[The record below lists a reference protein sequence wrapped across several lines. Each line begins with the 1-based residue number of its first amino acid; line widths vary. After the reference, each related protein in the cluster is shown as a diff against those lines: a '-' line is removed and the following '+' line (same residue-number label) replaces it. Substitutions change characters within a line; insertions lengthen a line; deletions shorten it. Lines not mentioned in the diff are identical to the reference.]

1 MLQYNKCKNRNKYE
15 FDNTIYKGDTNKDIL
30 LYSFKKHP
38 FKVIKAL
45 NKTKKLERDYKRGLI
60 TFERVKEAMLSF
72 LFEIDDLNGYIE
84 KFVCSHMKNI
94 KPWYLSRKTD
104 YDIVIS
110 ASYELWIIP
119 FCKKLG
125 IKYVLATKT
134 DKDGHIIGKNCKG
147 EEKVKRLAST
157 IPNAQ
162 IITSYS
168 DSESDLP
175 ILNIAKTAYVVE
187 GNKLIPYVKG
197 YKFKNKN

>member
-1 MLQYNKCKNRNKYE
+1 MNIYD
-15 FDNTIYKGDTNKDIL
+15 FDDTIYNGDTNRDII

-45 NKTKKLERDYKRGLI
+45 KKTKKLERDYKRGLI
-60 TFERVKEAMLSF
+60 TFERVKEALLSF
-72 LFEIDDLNGYIE
+72 LFEIDDLDSYIE
-84 KFVCSHMKNI
+84 KFVNANIKKI
-94 KPWYLSRKTD
+94 KPWYLSRKSE

-110 ASYELWIIP
+110 ASYELWIVP
-119 FCKKLG
+119 FCRKLG

-147 EEKVKRLAST
+147 EEKVKRLANT

-162 IITSYS
+162 IVTSYS

-175 ILNIAKTAYVVE
+175 ILNLAKTAYVVE

-197 YKFKNKN
+197 YKFKNKK

>member
-1 MLQYNKCKNRNKYE
+1 MNIYD
-15 FDNTIYKGDTNKDIL
+15 FDNTIYNGDTNKDIL

-168 DSESDLP
+168 DSEIDLP

>member
-1 MLQYNKCKNRNKYE
+1 MNIYD
-15 FDNTIYKGDTNKDIL
+15 FDNTIYNGDTNKDIL

-84 KFVCSHMKNI
+84 KFDSSHMKNI

>member
-1 MLQYNKCKNRNKYE
+1 MNIYD
-15 FDNTIYKGDTNKDIL
+15 FDNTIYNGDTNKDIL

-45 NKTKKLERDYKRGLI
+45 NKTKKLERYYKRGLI

-84 KFVCSHMKNI
+84 KFVSSHMKNI

>member
-1 MLQYNKCKNRNKYE
+1 MNIYD
-15 FDNTIYKGDTNKDIL
+15 FDDTIYNGDTNRDII

-45 NKTKKLERDYKRGLI
+45 KKTKKLERDYKRGLI
-60 TFERVKEAMLSF
+60 TFERVKEALLSF
-72 LFEIDDLNGYIE
+72 LFEIDDLDSYIE
-84 KFVCSHMKNI
+84 KFVNANIKKI
-94 KPWYLSRKTD
+94 KPWYLSRKSE

-110 ASYELWIIP
+110 ASYELWIVP
-119 FCKKLG
+119 FCRKLG

-134 DKDGHIIGKNCKG
+134 DKDGHIIGKNCKE
-147 EEKVKRLAST
+147 EEKVRRLANT

-162 IITSYS
+162 IVTSYS

-175 ILNIAKTAYVVE
+175 ILNLAKTAYVVE

-197 YKFKNKN
+197 YKFKNKK

>member
-1 MLQYNKCKNRNKYE
+1 MNIYD
-15 FDNTIYKGDTNKDIL
+15 FDDTIYNGDTNRDII

-45 NKTKKLERDYKRGLI
+45 KKTKKLERDYKRGLI

-72 LFEIDDLNGYIE
+72 LFEIDDLDGYIE
-84 KFVCSHMKNI
+84 KFVSSHMKNI
-94 KPWYLSRKTD
+94 KPWYLSRKND

-110 ASYELWIIP
+110 ASYELWIVP
-119 FCKKLG
+119 FCRKLG

-147 EEKVKRLAST
+147 EEKVRRLANT

-162 IITSYS
+162 IVTSYS

-175 ILNIAKTAYVVE
+175 ILNLAKTAYVVE

-197 YKFKNKN
+197 YKFKNKK

>member
-1 MLQYNKCKNRNKYE
+1 MNIYD
-15 FDNTIYKGDTNKDIL
+15 FDNTIYNGDTNKDIL

-72 LFEIDDLNGYIE
+72 LFEIEDLNGYIE
-84 KFVCSHMKNI
+84 KFVDSHMKNI

>member
-1 MLQYNKCKNRNKYE
+1 MNIYD
-15 FDNTIYKGDTNKDIL
+15 FDNTIYNGDTNKDIL

-38 FKVIKAL
+38 LKVIKAL

-84 KFVCSHMKNI
+84 KFVSSHMKNI

-134 DKDGHIIGKNCKG
+134 DKDGHISGKNCKG

>member
-1 MLQYNKCKNRNKYE
+1 MNIYD
-15 FDNTIYKGDTNKDIL
+15 FDDTIYNGDTNRDII

-45 NKTKKLERDYKRGLI
+45 KKTKKLERDYKRGLI
-60 TFERVKEAMLSF
+60 TFERVKEALLSF
-72 LFEIDDLNGYIE
+72 LFEIDDLDSYIE
-84 KFVCSHMKNI
+84 KFVNANIKKI
-94 KPWYLSRKTD
+94 KPWYLSRKSE

-110 ASYELWIIP
+110 ASYELWIVP
-119 FCKKLG
+119 FCRKLG

-147 EEKVKRLAST
+147 EEKVRRLAST

-175 ILNIAKTAYVVE
+175 ILNLAKTAYVVE

-197 YKFKNKN
+197 YKFKNKK

>member
-1 MLQYNKCKNRNKYE
+1 MNIYD
-15 FDNTIYKGDTNKDIL
+15 FDNTIYNGDTNKDIL

-84 KFVCSHMKNI
+84 KFVSSHMKNI

-187 GNKLIPYVKG
+187 GTKLIPYVKG

>member
-1 MLQYNKCKNRNKYE
+1 MNIYD
-15 FDNTIYKGDTNKDIL
+15 FDNTIYNGDTNKDIL

-84 KFVCSHMKNI
+84 KFVSSHMKNI
-94 KPWYLSRKTD
+94 KPWYLSRKSD

-125 IKYVLATKT
+125 IRYVLATKT
-134 DKDGHIIGKNCKG
+134 DKEGHIIGKNCKG

-162 IITSYS
+162 IVTSYS

-175 ILNIAKTAYVVE
+175 ILNLAKTAYVVE
-187 GNKLIPYVKG
+187 GNKLIPYVRG

>member
-1 MLQYNKCKNRNKYE
+1 MNIYD
-15 FDNTIYKGDTNKDIL
+15 FDNTIYNGDTNKDIL

-84 KFVCSHMKNI
+84 KFVSSHMKNI

-197 YKFKNKN
+197 YKIKNKN

>member
-1 MLQYNKCKNRNKYE
+1 MNIYD
-15 FDNTIYKGDTNKDIL
+15 FDNTIYNGDTNRDIL

-45 NKTKKLERDYKRGLI
+45 KKTKKLERDYKRGLI

-72 LFEIDDLNGYIE
+72 LFEIDDLDGYIE
-84 KFVCSHMKNI
+84 KFVNSHMKNI

-125 IKYVLATKT
+125 IRYVLATKT
-134 DKDGHIIGKNCKG
+134 DKEGHIIGKNCKG

-162 IITSYS
+162 IVTSYS

-175 ILNIAKTAYVVE
+175 ILNLAKAAYVVE
-187 GNKLIPYVKG
+187 GNKLIPYTKG

>member
-1 MLQYNKCKNRNKYE
+1 MNIYD
-15 FDNTIYKGDTNKDIL
+15 FDNTIYNGDTNKDIL

-84 KFVCSHMKNI
+84 KFVSSHMKNI

-197 YKFKNKN
+197 YKFKNKK

>member
-1 MLQYNKCKNRNKYE
+1 MNIYD
-15 FDNTIYKGDTNKDIL
+15 FDNTIYNGDTNKDIL

-38 FKVIKAL
+38 LKVIKAL

-84 KFVCSHMKNI
+84 KFVSSHMKNI

>member
-1 MLQYNKCKNRNKYE
+1 MNIYD
-15 FDNTIYKGDTNKDIL
+15 FDNTIYNGDTNKDIL

-84 KFVCSHMKNI
+84 KFVSSHMKNI

>member
-1 MLQYNKCKNRNKYE
+1 MNIYD

-38 FKVIKAL
+38 FKVIRAL
-45 NKTKKLERDYKRGLI
+45 KKTKKLERDYKRGLI

-72 LFEIDDLNGYIE
+72 LFEIDDLDGYIE
-84 KFVCSHMKNI
+84 KFVSSHMKNI
-94 KPWYLSRKTD
+94 KPWYLSRKND

-125 IKYVLATKT
+125 IRYVLATKT
-134 DKDGHIIGKNCKG
+134 DKEGHIIGKNCKG

-162 IITSYS
+162 IVTSYS

-175 ILNIAKTAYVVE
+175 ILNLAKTAYVVE
-187 GNKLIPYVKG
+187 GNKLIPYTKG

>member
-1 MLQYNKCKNRNKYE
+1 MNIYD
-15 FDNTIYKGDTNKDIL
+15 FDNTIYNGDTNKDIL
-30 LYSFKKHP
+30 LYSFTKHP

-45 NKTKKLERDYKRGLI
+45 KETKKLERDYKRGLI

-72 LFEIDDLNGYIE
+72 LFEIDDLDGYIE
-84 KFVCSHMKNI
+84 KFVSSHMKNI
-94 KPWYLSRKTD
+94 KPWYLSRKND

-125 IKYVLATKT
+125 IRYVLATKT
-134 DKDGHIIGKNCKG
+134 DKEGHIIGKNCKG

-162 IITSYS
+162 IVTSYS

-175 ILNIAKTAYVVE
+175 ILNLAKTAYVVE
-187 GNKLIPYVKG
+187 GNKLIPYTKG

>member
-1 MLQYNKCKNRNKYE
+1 MNIYD
-15 FDNTIYKGDTNKDIL
+15 FDNTIYKGDTTKDIL

-45 NKTKKLERDYKRGLI
+45 KKTKKLERDYKRGLI

-72 LFEIDDLNGYIE
+72 LFEIDDLDGYIE
-84 KFVCSHMKNI
+84 KFVSSHMKNI
-94 KPWYLSRKTD
+94 KPWYLSRKND

-125 IKYVLATKT
+125 IRYVLATKT
-134 DKDGHIIGKNCKG
+134 DKEGHIIGKNCKG

-162 IITSYS
+162 IVTSYS

-175 ILNIAKTAYVVE
+175 ILNLAKTAYVVE
-187 GNKLIPYVKG
+187 GNKLIPYTKG

>member
-1 MLQYNKCKNRNKYE
+1 MNIYD
-15 FDNTIYKGDTNKDIL
+15 FDDTIYNGDTNRDII

-45 NKTKKLERDYKRGLI
+45 KKTKKLERDYKRGLI
-60 TFERVKEAMLSF
+60 TFERVKEALLSF
-72 LFEIDDLNGYIE
+72 LFEIDDLDSYIE
-84 KFVCSHMKNI
+84 KFVNDNIKKI
-94 KPWYLSRKTD
+94 KPWYLSRKSE

-110 ASYELWIIP
+110 ASYELWIVP

-147 EEKVKRLAST
+147 EEKVRRLANT

-162 IITSYS
+162 IVTSYS

-175 ILNIAKTAYVVE
+175 ILNLAKTAYVVE
-187 GNKLIPYVKG
+187 GNKLIPYTKG

>member
-1 MLQYNKCKNRNKYE
+1 MNIYD
-15 FDNTIYKGDTNKDIL
+15 FDNTIYNGDTNKDIL

-72 LFEIDDLNGYIE
+72 LFEIEDLNGYIE
-84 KFVCSHMKNI
+84 KFVDSHMKNI
-94 KPWYLSRKTD
+94 KPWYLSRKTE

-162 IITSYS
+162 IVTSYS

>member
-1 MLQYNKCKNRNKYE
+1 MNIYD
-15 FDNTIYKGDTNKDIL
+15 FDDTIYNGDTNRDII

-45 NKTKKLERDYKRGLI
+45 KKTKKLERDYKRGLI

-72 LFEIDDLNGYIE
+72 LFEIDDLDGYIE
-84 KFVCSHMKNI
+84 KFVSSHMKNI
-94 KPWYLSRKTD
+94 KPWYLSRKSD

-125 IKYVLATKT
+125 IRYVLATKT
-134 DKDGHIIGKNCKG
+134 DKEGHIIGKNCKG

-162 IITSYS
+162 IVTSYS

-175 ILNIAKTAYVVE
+175 ILNLAKTAYVVE
-187 GNKLIPYVKG
+187 GNKLIPYVRG

>member
-1 MLQYNKCKNRNKYE
+1 MNIYD
-15 FDNTIYKGDTNKDIL
+15 FDNTIYNGDTNKDIL

-84 KFVCSHMKNI
+84 KFVSSHMKNI
-94 KPWYLSRKTD
+94 KPWYLSRKSD

-125 IKYVLATKT
+125 IRYVLATKT
-134 DKDGHIIGKNCKG
+134 DKEGHIIGKNCKG

-162 IITSYS
+162 VVTSYS

-175 ILNIAKTAYVVE
+175 ILNLAKTAYVVE
-187 GNKLIPYVKG
+187 GNKLIPYTKG